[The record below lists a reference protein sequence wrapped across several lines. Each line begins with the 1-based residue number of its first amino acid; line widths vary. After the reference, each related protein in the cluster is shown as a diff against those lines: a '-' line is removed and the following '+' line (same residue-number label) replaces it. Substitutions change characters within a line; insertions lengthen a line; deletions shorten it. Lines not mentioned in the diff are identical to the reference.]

1 MIIKNPGGF
10 TKDDNIIDLKKFP
23 PEVLNKA
30 TDVLIIYR
38 LADNTRI
45 FQRIPIGS
53 LKFVSEYSLEK
64 LKNLDAI
71 SVSVFIEADHIATTI
86 EKFYKDIGIEVL
98 SHCIRFVEGNCNDIQ

>member
-10 TKDDNIIDLKKFP
+10 TKDDNIIDLKEFP
-23 PEVLNKA
+23 PEVFNRT

-71 SVSVFIEADHIATTI
+71 SVFIEANHIATTV
-86 EKFYKDIGIEVL
+86 EKFYKNIGIEVL
-98 SHCIRFVEGNCNDIQ
+98 SHCIRFVEGDCNDIQ